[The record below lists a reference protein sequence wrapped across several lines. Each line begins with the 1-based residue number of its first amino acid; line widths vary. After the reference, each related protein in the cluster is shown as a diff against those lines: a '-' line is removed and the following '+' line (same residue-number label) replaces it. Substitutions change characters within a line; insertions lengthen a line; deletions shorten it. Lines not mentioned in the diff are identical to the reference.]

1 MPIWLRKFTY
11 QQIVEVKQKEADA
24 YKNVSSKSNKSGKTS
39 IDLANPNLDDLP
51 DYAKSSTS
59 STFNTRAS
67 KK

>member
-11 QQIVEVKQKEADA
+11 QQILETKQREADA
-24 YKNVSSKSNKSGKTS
+24 FKKSCRFKPGKQN
-39 IDLANPNLDDLP
+39 IDLANPDKSVLP

-59 STFNTRAS
+59 STFDTRAS

>member
-11 QQIVEVKQKEADA
+11 QQIVNAKQREADS
-24 YKNVSSKSNKSGKTS
+24 YKKSASRSQSGKTN
-39 IDLANPNLDDLP
+39 IDLANPDKSALP
-51 DYAKSSTS
+51 DYAKSSTP

>member
-11 QQIVEVKQKEADA
+11 QQILETKQREADA
-24 YKNVSSKSNKSGKTS
+24 FKKSSRSKPGKQN
-39 IDLANPNLDDLP
+39 IDLANPDKNALP

-59 STFNTRAS
+59 STFDTRAS

>member
-11 QQIVEVKQKEADA
+11 QQIVEAKQQEADS
-24 YKNVSSKSNKSGKTS
+24 YKKTSTKSNKPGRTS